1 MCSFFSHRV
10 NLCVC
15 ARVLRICHDKKQNV
29 ALKIKSQTEKSRTK
43 ISSPSTFI
51 SSILCCCYCHCYS
64 YCHCCCCC
72 CCSLFLI
79 LCIYHFL
86 FFNLSRLDTTLWLVT
101 MVSDRYACGWHFG
114 QQKTPF
120 DIFYLVFILRSLG
133 ISLLTLSIFFFYFFS
148 LSLSFHLLWL
158 SDFSCIYQCV
168 CNAGSKCRTNNIDDG
183 ADRMNKPF
191 DVDDDDDINDY
202 QTKRKQ
208 MIYMVT

>member
-1 MCSFFSHRV
+1 MASKTNGDKYKIYLFRFFFNIVIRVCSFFSHRV

-133 ISLLTLSIFFFYFFS
+133 ISLLTLSIFFSIFFLS
-148 LSLSFHLLWL
+148 LSLF
-158 SDFSCIYQCV
+158 IYFGSRIFLVFINVYAMLDQ
-168 CNAGSKCRTNNIDDG
+168 NA
-183 ADRMNKPF
+183 
-191 DVDDDDDINDY
+191 V
-202 QTKRKQ
+202 QTIST
-208 MIYMVT
+208 MGPTE

>member
-1 MCSFFSHRV
+1 MCSFFS
-10 NLCVC
+10 CVC
-15 ARVLRICHDKKQNV
+15 ARVLRICVRHDKKQTV

-64 YCHCCCCC
+64 YCHCC

-114 QQKTPF
+114 QQKTSF
-120 DIFYLVFILRSLG
+120 DIFYLVFILRSLE
-133 ISLLTLSIFFFYFFS
+133 ISLLTLSFFLFLF
-148 LSLSFHLLWL
+148 LSLFSSTLALGFFLYL
-158 SDFSCIYQCV
+158 SMCMQCWIKMPHKQYRRW
-168 CNAGSKCRTNNIDDG
+168 NRT
-183 ADRMNKPF
+183 NKPF
-191 DVDDDDDINDY
+191 DVDDDDDDINDY